1 MMFSYGAPGPTVRAA
16 EKRELLDKRSRPVFA
31 LFAGFVITGTMPWFP
46 LSAWFSGVTYLPP
59 FPIFQAAIMVGLP
72 MLVTGMLA
80 ARIGRSLWTAPTARV
95 ISLLAFPGAFFT
107 FSCPACATSL
117 A

>member
-31 LFAGFVITGTMPWFP
+31 LFAGFVTAGPMTWFP

-59 FPIFQAAIMVGLP
+59 FPIFQAAIIVGLP

-80 ARIGRSLWTAPTARV
+80 ARIGRSLWTATLTGFV
-95 ISLLAFPGAFFT
+95 SLLGFAGVFWTLLCP
-107 FSCPACATSL
+107 SCERS
-117 A
+117 